1 MIIIDFPRNVARKIQ
16 EYMLNIT
23 ENPYVF
29 WKEIRHSLSFEFI
42 KILQEQVECDD
53 DPNLKSILEIIHNS
67 TANEA
72 LPPAILIRGFPIDRE
87 EDLLP
92 PPSDANNY
100 NCHDP
105 TAIGKK
111 TFVAELAL
119 LALMNALK
127 LDFHINP
134 KLQNGWFVQHVA
146 VKQQKQ
152 NTGSHA
158 GAGVFPLHSDGAHL
172 PDENLIDTVVLLT
185 LRNGKT
191 NSILVSYDR
200 LADALRDKMKDR
212 FDILFQ
218 KKFIFKSSVAYST
231 PETIIAP
238 IICQK
243 EPSAKPIWRVQGN
256 RNLLSAADENDFE
269 AIGALE
275 DFFSVI
281 DSVAPSYRFALRSG
295 DLLMVDNLRGFAHTR
310 ETIDLTCDVDRR
322 RHLIRAHGRRAPF

>member
-1 MIIIDFPRNVARKIQ
+1 MIVIDFPRNVGRKI
-16 EYMLNIT
+16 ESYMLNIAK
-23 ENPYVF
+23 NPYVF

-42 KILQEQVECDD
+42 KILQEHAERDD
-53 DPNLKSILEIIHNS
+53 DLNLKSILEIIYNS
-67 TANEA
+67 AVYKV

-87 EDLLP
+87 KDLLP

-105 TAIGKK
+105 AAIGKR
-111 TFVAELAL
+111 TFVAEFSL
-119 LALMNALK
+119 LALMSALK

-134 KLQNGWFVQHVA
+134 KLQGGWFVQHVA
-146 VKQQKQ
+146 VKRQKQ

-172 PDENLIDTVVLLT
+172 PDEKLIDTVALLT

-191 NSILVSYDR
+191 NSILVSYDH

-218 KKFIFKSSVAYST
+218 KRFIFKSSVAYST

-243 EPSAKPIWRVQGN
+243 ESSAKPIWRVQGN
-256 RNLLSAADENDFE
+256 RNLLSAVNENDFE
-269 AIGALE
+269 AIGALN

-281 DSVAPSYRFALRSG
+281 DSITPSHRFALRRG
-295 DLLMVDNLRGFAHTR
+295 DLLIIDNLRGFVHTR
-310 ETIDLTCDVDRR
+310 ETIDLTHAVDRK
-322 RHLIRAHGRRAPF
+322 RHLIRAHGRMTPF